1 MDTAREKAAVLG
13 AGSWGTALSVLLA
26 RRGFAVTLWA
36 REEAVCRAVNETRRN
51 ELFLPQ
57 IELPAAVRAT
67 ADMEECVAD
76 AVLVLIVIPAQFVR
90 ENVRRLRDALPVGA
104 PLVLCSKGIE
114 RGSLMLL
121 EAVLHDELPGKY
133 HAGLSVLSGPS
144 FALEV
149 AQGLPTNVTVAAR
162 RADVAARV
170 QRSLGGKMFRVYTST
185 DVVGVEVGGALK
197 NVIAIAAGAS
207 DGLGFGHNTKAGLMT
222 RGLAEMTRMTV
233 ALGGDP
239 LTLSGLSGMGDLV
252 LTCTGHLSRNRAVG
266 EALARGV
273 DPRDVLSGMVAEGVE
288 TSRSVYELARRIGC
302 DMPICT
308 EVYRTLH
315 EGKPIQEALETLL
328 ERKPKAEVTFGE

>member
-1 MDTAREKAAVLG
+1 MGAQKAAVLG

-26 RRGFAVTLWA
+26 RRGFAVSLWA
-36 REEAVCRAVNETRRN
+36 REPQVCAAVNEQHRN
-51 ELFLPQ
+51 PVFLPD
-57 IELPAAVRAT
+57 IELPETIRGTSAMEACVRDAAI
-67 ADMEECVAD
+67 
-76 AVLVLIVIPAQFVR
+76 VLVVIPAQFVR
-90 ENVRRLRDALPVGA
+90 ENVKRLRDALPVGA

-114 RGSLMLL
+114 RDSLMLL

-133 HAGLSVLSGPS
+133 HAGLAVLSGPS

-149 AQGLPTNVTVAAR
+149 AQDLPTNVTVAAR
-162 RADVAARV
+162 RPDVATQV
-170 QRSLGGKMFRVYTST
+170 QQMMGGRTFRVYTSE

-197 NVIAIAAGAS
+197 NVIAVAAGGS

-222 RGLAEMTRMTV
+222 RGLAEMTRMAV

-266 EALARGV
+266 EALARGQ
-273 DPRDVLSGMVAEGVE
+273 DPKEILAEMVAEGVE
-288 TSRSVYELARRIGC
+288 TSRSVYDLARKLGV

-315 EGKPIQEALETLL
+315 EGKPVAEALKTLL
-328 ERKPKAEVTFGE
+328 ARELRAEVRLHSED

>member
-1 MDTAREKAAVLG
+1 MEKAAVLG
-13 AGSWGTALSVLLA
+13 AGSWGTALSLLLA
-26 RRGFAVTLWA
+26 RRGFEVSLWA
-36 REEAVCRAVNETRRN
+36 REDAVRESVNEERRN
-51 ELFLPQ
+51 QVFLPQ
-57 IELPAAVRAT
+57 IELPETVRAT
-67 ADMEECVAD
+67 SDMQECVAD
-76 AVLVLIVIPAQFVR
+76 AALVLVVIPAQFVR
-90 ENVRRLRDALPVGA
+90 ENVKRLRDALPVGA

-114 RGSLMLL
+114 RGSLLLL

-133 HAGLSVLSGPS
+133 HPGLCVLSGPS

-149 AQGLPTNVTVAAR
+149 AKDMPTNVTVAAR
-162 RADVAARV
+162 RPEVAARV
-170 QRSLGGKMFRVYTST
+170 QQMVGSRTFRVYTSP

-222 RGLAEMTRMTV
+222 RGLAEMTRMAV

-239 LTLSGLSGMGDLV
+239 LTLSGLSGVGDLV

-266 EALARGV
+266 EALARGM
-273 DPRDVLSGMVAEGVE
+273 DPREVLSEMVAEGVE
-288 TSRSVYELARRIGC
+288 TSRSVYELSQKIEC

-315 EGKPIQEALETLL
+315 EGKPIQDALQTLL
-328 ERKPKAEVTFGE
+328 ARELKAEVRLG